1 MEENQFNAHN
11 KSEDPRMHSAEHILN
26 GTMDRMWRCGRS
38 FSAHIERK
46 KSKCDYH
53 MDRPLTPEQIA
64 LVEKTVN
71 DVIDADVPV
80 TMEFATQSEVKERF
94 NMERLPDNASE
105 AVRIVHIG
113 DYDECLCVGTHVEHT
128 AQIGKF
134 RISSTRFDNGV
145 FRIVYRLD
153 APAE

>member
-11 KSEDPRMHSAEHILN
+11 KEEDPRMHTAEHILN
-26 GTMDRMWRCGRS
+26 GTMDRMWHCGRS

-53 MDRPLTPEQIA
+53 MEQPLTPEQIA

-71 DVIDADVPV
+71 DIIEADVPV

-105 AVRIVHIG
+105 AVRIVHVG
-113 DYDECLCVGTHVEHT
+113 EYDECLCVGTHVEHT
-128 AQIGKF
+128 AQIGRF
-134 RISSTRFDNGV
+134 RISSTRFADGV